1 MWSQGRAEGESLD
14 SKCPKFP
21 FWHDVLE
28 ELQREPLGPGKL
40 GHPTFP
46 GPKESS
52 LSKQSL
58 RGVGAEDRTSQA
70 HFSLRLRTEAL
81 GGQS

>member
-1 MWSQGRAEGESLD
+1 MMCWNQ
-14 SKCPKFP
+14 
-21 FWHDVLE
+21 E

-46 GPKESS
+46 VPKESS

-70 HFSLRLRTEAL
+70 HFSLRLRTEAQ